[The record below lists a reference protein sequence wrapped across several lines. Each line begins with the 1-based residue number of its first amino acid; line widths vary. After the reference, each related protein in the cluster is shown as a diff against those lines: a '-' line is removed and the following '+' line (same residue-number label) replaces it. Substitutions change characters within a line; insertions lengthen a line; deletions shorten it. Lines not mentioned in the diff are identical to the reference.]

1 MSISLKHC
9 LKINFSIS
17 LDRIFTWYKIYM
29 KIMTTFIFEKLQ
41 HTYTKYLREDTKF
54 TKHNHTGRIYMKKAF
69 IFLMAILMIFS
80 VVGCTQNKEEVIT
93 MGFVPMKDGD
103 KLIESVEPLT
113 EALSKEL
120 GIKVEGF
127 TATNYV
133 GVIEGLGS
141 GQVDFGFIPPFAYV
155 LANQESDAGV
165 ILTAINKSGEAKY
178 RSQFLVRK
186 DSDIK
191 DFEDIKGKKVAF
203 VDPSSTSG
211 YLFPGAYL
219 KEQGI
224 DLEKDIEYIYS
235 GGHDKSL
242 QLLLNGDVD
251 MAITFVDVRERYA
264 EDFPNAMEEAVIL
277 GYTDYIPNISVTVRG
292 DMDKET
298 QKRIQ
303 EALLKIADTQEGLD
317 LLKELFNMYGFVEA
331 TDADYHIIRRTA
343 EIMDVDLREGN

>member
-1 MSISLKHC
+1 MKKPFVFLMSIL
-9 LKINFSIS
+9 
-17 LDRIFTWYKIYM
+17 M
-29 KIMTTFIFEKLQ
+29 M
-41 HTYTKYLREDTKF
+41 
-54 TKHNHTGRIYMKKAF
+54 
-69 IFLMAILMIFS
+69 FLVI
-80 VVGCTQNKEEVIT
+80 GCTKNKEEVIK
-93 MGFVPMKDGD
+93 MGFVPMRDGD

-113 EALSKEL
+113 EILSKEI

-155 LANQESDAGV
+155 LANQESNAEV

-178 RSQFLVRK
+178 RSQFLVRE
-186 DSDIK
+186 DSDIGSFK
-191 DFEDIKGKKVAF
+191 NIKGKKVAF

-251 MAITFVDVRERYA
+251 VAITFVDVRERYA
-264 EDFPNAMEEAVIL
+264 EEFPNAMEETTIL

-292 DMDKET
+292 DMDKAV
-298 QKRIQ
+298 QNKIQ
-303 EALLKIADTQEGLD
+303 QALLKIADTKEGGE
-317 LLKELFNMYGFVEA
+317 LLKELFNMYGFSEA
-331 TDADYHIIRRTA
+331 TDADYDIIRKTA
-343 EIMDVDLREGN
+343 EVMDVDLKEGN